1 MTNTSRAD
9 SPLDGKEDTART
21 QNGQSTTPAAAD
33 QKVKD
38 ADRPAAK
45 PQGSLSDQVA
55 TMESEGQAQ
64 PQADEV
70 PSEEEPK
77 GIPPLPEPDVEGV
90 GNESGPAAAKT
101 GLKGEPLTPEQVK
114 HAKAALES

>member
-1 MTNTSRAD
+1 MTTTPGAA
-9 SPLDGKEDTART
+9 SPHDGNKDTTRT
-21 QNGQSTTPAAAD
+21 QSGQAQTPAAAEPE
-33 QKVKD
+33 VKD

-45 PQGSLSDQVA
+45 PQGSLRDQVA

-70 PSEEEPK
+70 PPDADTK

-90 GNESGPAAAKT
+90 GNESGPSAART
-101 GLKGEPLTPEQVK
+101 GLKGERLTPEQATQ
-114 HAKAALES
+114 AKDASGF

>member
-1 MTNTSRAD
+1 MTNQPT
-9 SPLDGKEDTART
+9 
-21 QNGQSTTPAAAD
+21 AAAHHQGNKGHAATQD
-33 QKVKD
+33 QQTTSLAAAEPEAKD

-70 PSEEEPK
+70 PADADTK

-90 GNESGPAAAKT
+90 GNESGSSASKT
-101 GLKGEPLTPEQVK
+101 GLKGERLTPEQ
-114 HAKAALES
+114 AKQAKDASGF

>member
-1 MTNTSRAD
+1 MTKTSRAD
-9 SPLDGKEDTART
+9 APRNSKEDTTRT
-21 QNGQSTTPAAAD
+21 QNGQSTTPTAAG
-33 QKVKD
+33 QNVKD
-38 ADRPAAK
+38 ADRPGAK

-90 GNESGPAAAKT
+90 GNESGPSAAKT
-101 GLKGEPLTPEQVK
+101 GLKGEPLTPTQ
-114 HAKAALES
+114 AKPMKDATGL